1 VYTAR
6 VPPSATEVV
15 RRPEPGLARGVWEM
29 RPSAFYVAAVLI
41 VIAAALYGAA
51 RMGWLRRRKAKRAA
65 R

>member
-6 VPPSATEVV
+6 VPTSATEVV

-29 RPSAFYVAAVLI
+29 RPAAFYVVGALV
-41 VIAAALYGAA
+41 VIAAALWGAA
-51 RMGWLRRRKAKRAA
+51 RLGLLRRRKTRRAA